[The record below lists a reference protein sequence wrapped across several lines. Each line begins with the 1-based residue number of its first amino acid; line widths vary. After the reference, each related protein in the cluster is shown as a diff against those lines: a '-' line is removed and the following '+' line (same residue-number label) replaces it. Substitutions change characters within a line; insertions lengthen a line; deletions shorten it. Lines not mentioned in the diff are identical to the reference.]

1 MEPFEH
7 LSYLEE
13 RELIDDI
20 LTTLENE
27 YGQSVERI
35 ARLNKSYDSFTMT
48 LIFEDY
54 MLLDAICTFTGNL
67 DLTTIRI
74 EGFYY

>member
-1 MEPFEH
+1 MDQFDQ

-20 LTTLENE
+20 LATIEDE
-27 YGQSVERI
+27 YGQNVERI
-35 ARLNKSYDSFTMT
+35 ARLYKKRNSFTMT

-54 MLLDAICTFTGNL
+54 MLLDAICTFTGTT
-67 DLTTIRI
+67 DMTTIHI
-74 EGFYY
+74 EGVYY

>member
-1 MEPFEH
+1 MDQFDH
-7 LSYLEE
+7 LTYLEE

-20 LTTLENE
+20 LTIIEDE

-35 ARLNKSYDSFTMT
+35 ARLNKEWNSFTMT

-54 MLLDAICTFTGNL
+54 MLLDAVCTFTGAA
-67 DLTTIRI
+67 DMTTIHI
-74 EGFYY
+74 EGYYF